1 MAGGCRGQTL
11 GEGYDGRLTILL
23 PGRDSVKYAL
33 IMLMLCSLAYAA
45 PCPTAQAKDGSA
57 LVEAE
62 RTWARSLEHQDAV
75 TLGCILADEF
85 EDAGPDGKLTDRATT
100 LAKAAEHR
108 AVHHELS
115 DMHPEGEFGYIRGEA
130 AAVDAQG
137 KTVAKVRFTDVYVY
151 RDGRWQCVAGH
162 ESMMSN

>member
-1 MAGGCRGQTL
+1 MEST
-11 GEGYDGRLTILL
+11 
-23 PGRDSVKYAL
+23 VKYAL
-33 IMLMLCSLAYAA
+33 WMLLLSSLAHAA
-45 PCPTAQAKDGSA
+45 PCPTGQGKDGNA
-57 LVEAE
+57 LIQAE
-62 RTWARSLEHQDAV
+62 QSWAQSLEQGDTA

-85 EDAGPDGKLTDRATT
+85 EDAGPDGKLANRTTT

-115 DMHPEGEFGYIRGEA
+115 DLHPHVQGDFGYIRGQA
-130 AAVDAQG
+130 AAIDAQG

-162 ESMMSN
+162 ESMISEAH

>member
-1 MAGGCRGQTL
+1 MK
-11 GEGYDGRLTILL
+11 YLL
-23 PGRDSVKYAL
+23 M
-33 IMLMLCSLAYAA
+33 MLVLCSLAYAA
-45 PCPTAQAKDGSA
+45 PCPTAQVKDGSA
-57 LVEAE
+57 LVAAE
-62 RTWARSLEHQDAV
+62 QTWARSLEHQDTA

-100 LAKAAEHR
+100 LAKAAVHR

-115 DMHPEGEFGYIRGEA
+115 DLHPHVQGEFGYIRGQA

-137 KTVAKVRFTDVYVY
+137 KTVATVRFTDVYVY

-162 ESMMSN
+162 ESMMTEGGH

>member
-1 MAGGCRGQTL
+1 
-11 GEGYDGRLTILL
+11 
-23 PGRDSVKYAL
+23 
-33 IMLMLCSLAYAA
+33 MLVLCSLAYAA
-45 PCPTAQAKDGSA
+45 PCPTAQVKDGSA
-57 LVEAE
+57 LVAAE
-62 RTWARSLEHQDAV
+62 QTWARSLEHQDTA

-100 LAKAAEHR
+100 LAKAAVHR

-115 DMHPEGEFGYIRGEA
+115 DLHPHVQGEFGYIRGQA

-137 KTVAKVRFTDVYVY
+137 KTVATVRFTDVYVY

-162 ESMMSN
+162 ESMMTEGGH